1 MLRVLQLQY
10 KRIKMKTTVIYS
22 DELKNYD
29 FGPGHPFRSDRFVSF
44 LKLYK
49 EKLGKN
55 KNFELVKSN
64 EPASDEELEL
74 WHTKDYIQAMKA
86 ASTGIGPPN
95 LFRFISQDN
104 VNPISREFPKGIEK
118 GARII
123 VKNSMLAL
131 DFVQEEESEKAV
143 NIGGGLH
150 HAKSNYGEGF
160 CVYNDVVVAAR
171 YAMKKFHL
179 ERILILDT
187 DAHAGNGTCEAF
199 YSDPRVLFIDLHQA
213 GIYPGTGFAHEIGE
227 GKGKGFT
234 VNLPL
239 AAGTGDKSYE
249 VIFDEIILPLA
260 EEYRPQIVIR
270 YGGSDPHASDEIT
283 ELGLHLDGF
292 KMIGEKVRE
301 ISKLCGNKSVD
312 LICSGYKPD
321 ILSKVWL
328 SLITSLSS
336 VEIEL
341 EETEL
346 EVKSDEMLTET
357 KGLIKKVKENLSP
370 YWKSMKN

>member
-1 MLRVLQLQY
+1 
-10 KRIKMKTTVIYS
+10 MKTTILYS
-22 DELKNYD
+22 DELRNYD

-55 KNFELVKSN
+55 KHFELVKNN
-64 EPASDEELEL
+64 EPASDEELEF

-86 ASTGIGPPN
+86 ASSGITIPN
-95 LFRFISQDN
+95 LYQFISQDN
-104 VNPISREFPKGIEK
+104 LNPISRKFPKGIEK
-118 GARII
+118 GARTV
-123 VKNSMLAL
+123 VKNSILAL
-131 DFVQEEESEKAV
+131 DFVQRKRSEKAV

-160 CVYNDVVVAAR
+160 CVYNDVVIAAR
-171 YAMKKFHL
+171 YAMKKYDL
-179 ERILILDT
+179 KRILILDT

-199 YSDPRVLFIDLHQA
+199 YSDPNVLFVDLHQA

-227 GKGKGFT
+227 GRGKGFT

-260 EEYRPQIVIR
+260 EEYRPEIVIR
-270 YGGSDPHASDEIT
+270 YGGSDPHPMDEIT
-283 ELGLHLDGF
+283 ELELTLEGF
-292 KMIGEKVRE
+292 RMIGKKVRE
-301 ISKLCGNKSVD
+301 ISKLCSNKSLD

-321 ILSKVWL
+321 VLSKVWL
-328 SLITSLSS
+328 SLITSLSG
-336 VEIEL
+336 VEIQL
-341 EETEL
+341 EEPEP

-357 KGLIKKVKENLSP
+357 KDLIKKVKENLKP
-370 YWKSMKN
+370 YWKSMKSL